1 MVTLKINLL
10 LQHFGI
16 TKIIEFHTRLLKLE
30 NLTDLVIRRSDGTK
44 WIIPSMQ
51 TQNVTFSYSFDIAD
65 NPARLRFAVRNLED
79 ERAPLADETYGYYS
93 KTHSDL
99 GRNYYLRA

>member
-1 MVTLKINLL
+1 MPVFE
-10 LQHFGI
+10 QAA
-16 TKIIEFHTRLLKLE
+16 LKLI
-30 NLTDLVIRRSDGTK
+30 NSSL
-44 WIIPSMQ
+44 
-51 TQNVTFSYSFDIAD
+51 FSYSFDISD

-99 GRNYYLRA
+99 GRNYYLELRVKL